1 MSCFIESPGSN
12 EGKSSGLI
20 TTVQAPE
27 NSSILIKRSLSEI
40 ENMDVD
46 ENSSCKKTK
55 TLSQDDQASGEI
67 VSEDLKKIVLF
78 PKKSVQMHQFYF
90 EGENSAE
97 SSSGFKSKAEFMT
110 NYAKK

>member
-1 MSCFIESPGSN
+1 M
-12 EGKSSGLI
+12 I

-55 TLSQDDQASGEI
+55 TFSQDDQTPGEI
-67 VSEDLKKIVLF
+67 VSEDLKKIFLF
-78 PKKSVQMHQFYF
+78 PKKSVQIHQFSF

-97 SSSGFKSKAEFMT
+97 PNSGFKSKA
-110 NYAKK
+110 